1 MSSYVER
8 PLHVLA
14 AANPV
19 PDSMQE
25 ELTREAAVLF
35 PSLFERVSREK
46 QTLAPASRFR
56 RRPLLVVAM
65 ALLLLAAIVAPA
77 LAFRAQIVDFFT
89 ASHASKNVV
98 VDFKQLQVE
107 QRIADRAFPAVL
119 SGRARRITNGRVNGT
134 RSVLYV
140 APTKNGGFCAFWSPN
155 EAPRCYAHPS
165 KRGGL
170 PKLGGLR
177 FAEMTYSAMNPPLGV
192 DTVSGVVYARG
203 AAVELRYA
211 NGTETAIPYVW
222 VTAPINAGF
231 FIYGVPSNQRVGN
244 ARPVALIVTRGGET
258 LTRQPIENVST
269 NPQTLAGQGL
279 VDRRD
284 RWGMSIQAPT
294 EAIWSKRRMIYSFLL
309 SDGELIEFWVTPSRK
324 SVDRRCYVGSA
335 LETGCEPAVL
345 AGPPV
350 QLQLPTGFGSG
361 GGGEVHEALLWGRVA
376 ARVERVELKF
386 EDGTQQA
393 ATPRDGFLIAK
404 ISLAHSRPGHRL
416 VRAVGVDRSGHVVGV
431 DDYNPATPGVYPCRK
446 PKDYGYGVTRCP

>member
-19 PDSMQE
+19 PDSMYE
-25 ELTREAAVLF
+25 ELTRDAAVLF

-65 ALLLLAAIVAPA
+65 VLVVIAAIVAPA

-89 ASHASKNVV
+89 ASHAPKNVV

-107 QRIADRAFPAVL
+107 QRIALFPRAFPAVVAR
-119 SGRARRITNGRVNGT
+119 RARRITSARVNGT
-134 RSVLYV
+134 RSALYV

-155 EAPRCYAHPS
+155 EAPRCYAHPL
-165 KRGGL
+165 RHGGL

-177 FAEMTYSAMNPPLGV
+177 FVEMTYSSMYPSLGV
-192 DTVSGVVYARG
+192 DTVGGVVYARG
-203 AAVELRYA
+203 ATVELRYA
-211 NGTETAIPYVW
+211 DGTKTPIPYVW

-231 FIYGVPSNQRVGN
+231 FMYGVPSNRRLGKT
-244 ARPVALIVTRGGET
+244 RPVALIVTRAGKT
-258 LTRQPIENVST
+258 LARQSIENVRASIS
-269 NPQTLAGQGL
+269 QGT
-279 VDRRD
+279 VDHLD
-284 RWGMSIQAPT
+284 RWGQSIQAPT
-294 EAIWSKRRMIYSFLL
+294 EAVWSKRRMIYSFLL

-324 SVDRRCYVGSA
+324 SADRRCYVGSA

-345 AGPPV
+345 GGPPV

-376 ARVERVELKF
+376 ARVQRVELKF
-386 EDGTQQA
+386 QDGREQVA
-393 ATPRDGFLIAK
+393 RPRDGFLIAK
-404 ISLAHSRPGHRL
+404 ISLVHSRPGHRL

-431 DDYNPATPGVYPCRK
+431 DRFNPATPGVYPCRK